1 MSIMSSR
8 KIFEFSR
15 TNPFVL
21 LLVFVSIIL
30 IIFWI
35 AKGLLQILSIVAPFL
50 LIAALIVNY
59 RVVLGYGKW
68 IVGSVKRNPIFGI
81 LAIIFTIIGFPIVAA
96 FLLIRA
102 LSTKGEDQDYEFRKG
117 EYIGY
122 EEVNDDFLDLSDLKE
137 HKKKLDND
145 YNDVIK

>member
-1 MSIMSSR
+1 MSSR
-8 KIFEFSR
+8 KIYEFSKM
-15 TNPFVL
+15 NPFVL
-21 LLVFVSIIL
+21 LLIFVSIIM

-35 AKGLLQILSIVAPFL
+35 AKGLLKILSFVAPFL
-50 LIAALIVNY
+50 LIAAIIVNH

-68 IVGSVKRNPIFGI
+68 IVGSVKRNPLFGI
-81 LAIIFTIIGFPIVAA
+81 IAIVFTVIGFPIVAA

-102 LSTKGEDQDYEFRKG
+102 LSSKGVDPTFEFRKG
-117 EYIGY
+117 EYIQY
-122 EEVNDDFLDLSDLKE
+122 EEVNDDFLDLSELKE